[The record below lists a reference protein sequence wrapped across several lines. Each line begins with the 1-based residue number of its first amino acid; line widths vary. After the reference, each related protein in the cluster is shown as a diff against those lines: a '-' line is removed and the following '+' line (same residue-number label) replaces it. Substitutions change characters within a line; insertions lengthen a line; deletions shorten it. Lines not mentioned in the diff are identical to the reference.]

1 MCDGDSARAVPE
13 VFLSLLWWRF
23 WRCIDRNLALM
34 WTDSRPHFNNH
45 RHQPPSSSQVSQ
57 YDSRQKLL
65 QYKRMEINLRAGSVP
80 TYCLL
85 LKCPPERGLLLF
97 LHEHLMAQLAAFLPF
112 CLACDL
118 STVASSLM
126 GLHCQSNLCAP
137 SRLSLC
143 LQTGNH

>member
-97 LHEHLMAQLAAFLPF
+97 LHEHLMAQLAAFLP
-112 CLACDL
+112 CLRPLNSCQLTDGTSL
-118 STVASSLM
+118 PVQPLCSFSSLFM
-126 GLHCQSNLCAP
+126 P
-137 SRLSLC
+137 TDR
-143 LQTGNH
+143 